1 VSWFR
6 LDVTSGTVVAA
17 VLLVVALGMRPFRRR
32 WSAWVAAAAV
42 ETALVCAL
50 FVLWQLANRA
60 THTHHDGGLSNG
72 RAVWH
77 LERWLHI
84 PSETWLQGLIL
95 DHPTLVRASNYYYAS
110 AHLTGM
116 LVFLVWLWL
125 RHRDRYPNWRN
136 IVVIFTGIAL
146 LIEMIPVAPPR
157 LIGHTGLVDTA
168 MVYGQSV
175 YDYVGDIADQ
185 YAALPS
191 IHVGWALLI
200 GVATVSVST
209 SPWRWLGPAHAVLTM
224 FVVVATANH
233 YWFDGLTAAAVLA
246 MAWGGQRLLAH
257 VRKRLPRRRPLPQ
270 LVPLPPTQP
279 QSAEA
284 PSQADQWPQL
294 TCTPELSRVTEPPG
308 T

>member
-1 VSWFR
+1 VSWLR
-6 LDVTSGTVVAA
+6 LDVTSGTVAAA

-60 THTHHDGGLSNG
+60 THTHHAGGLANG
-72 RAVWH
+72 RAVWNF
-77 LERWLHI
+77 ERWLHV

-95 DHPTLVRASNYYYAS
+95 GHSTVVRASNYYYAT

-125 RHRDRYPNWRN
+125 RHRDRYAAWRN
-136 IVVIFTGIAL
+136 VVVIFTGLAL

-175 YDYVGDIADQ
+175 YAAFGDIADQ

-200 GVATVSVST
+200 GVAAVSVST
-209 SPWRWLGPAHAVLTM
+209 SPWRWLGPLHAVLTM

-233 YWFDGLTAAAVLA
+233 YWFDGFTAAAVLA
-246 MAWGGQRLLAH
+246 IAWVIQSQLAMRISRS
-257 VRKRLPRRRPLPQ
+257 VRFRARGIRAAAR
-270 LVPLPPTQP
+270 
-279 QSAEA
+279 A
-284 PSQADQWPQL
+284 
-294 TCTPELSRVTEPPG
+294 
-308 T
+308 